1 MAFLKFQ
8 TRQFTSLSLAQI
20 HETITKIKMT
30 NSRDLDFRY
39 RRPHYRPMKLMQK
52 LFVLIM
58 LMKVLNT
65 CVSYKIAVAILTA
78 DALN

>member
-1 MAFLKFQ
+1 MVFKNFKLVNFLRYHWHK
-8 TRQFTSLSLAQI
+8 